1 MAKTAVFINFR
12 KFSKYYKH
20 FYFYIVGKSMST
32 LVDKAK
38 KLAFKYHKDQRDRA
52 GKPYL
57 LHLEAVANGLL
68 VNEESYICVAWLHDI
83 IEDHNYPLE
92 QIRVEFGDEIASAVL
107 AISKVK
113 DEDYQDY
120 LNRVKAN
127 EIARIVK
134 LSDLNHNM
142 QLSRLP
148 KVTSKDLQRVEK
160 YKKAREFLEDKDV

>member
-1 MAKTAVFINFR
+1 MSELIN
-12 KFSKYYKH
+12 
-20 FYFYIVGKSMST
+20 
-32 LVDKAK
+32 KAK
-38 KLAFKYHKDQRDRA
+38 KLAFEYHKEQRDRA

-57 LHLEAVANGLL
+57 DHLKTVADGLSIK
-68 VNEESYICVAWLHDI
+68 EEDYICVAWLHDI
-83 IEDHNYPLE
+83 VEDHNYPVE
-92 QIRVEFGDEIASAVL
+92 KIKAEFGNEIASAVL

-113 DEDYQDY
+113 GEDYQDY